1 MAAMQILVPERN
13 RPAWLRHLLPLACA
27 GVALLAPGTGWAQS
41 ERPDDAP
48 ATRAATPADR
58 NTQRVEFIELEDQG
72 SHVQELRSGGQTQ
85 HIQVQPKAS
94 VPAYDVQPAD
104 QSRMRDSE
112 AGPGR
117 TGRRTW
123 KILSF

>member
-1 MAAMQILVPERN
+1 MQTPVPERS
-13 RPAWLRHLLPLACA
+13 RPARLHPLLSLACA
-27 GVALLAPGTGWAQS
+27 GVLLLAPGIGRTQP

-72 SHVQELRSGGQTQ
+72 SRVQELRSGGQTR

-104 QSRMRDSE
+104 QSRMRDGE

-123 KILSF
+123 KVLSF